1 MNRILIP
8 YLSVDDVINEARRR
22 QADLFEEMMRRPDA
36 DPLPPEPEPDHDPL
50 VERVRATV
58 SRIVGRI
65 AGRTEGA
72 GA

>member
-8 YLSVDDVINEARRR
+8 YRSADDVVNDARRR
-22 QADLFEEMMRRPDA
+22 QAELFEELMRRPDA
-36 DPLPPEPEPDHDPL
+36 DPLPPEPEREREPL

-58 SRIVGRI
+58 ARIVGRI
-65 AGRTEGA
+65 GRRAEGA